1 MKVTVEESYKNY
13 KLFSIQIRQ
22 GNQFF
27 RLDYHASKAECQWMA
42 KMFRKALKKY
52 DAEAQNFTR

>member
-27 RLDYHASKAECQWMA
+27 RLDYHASKAECQWMEIGRA
-42 KMFRKALKKY
+42 SCR
-52 DAEAQNFTR
+52 ERVWTVV